1 MSSLKKSGV
10 AKLGLGR
17 AGVKPVC
24 VTQAGLQNA
33 ALVILL
39 LATCLSSSAFAQT
52 KFTETKKE
60 YRFTVGPHA
69 NISVDTQSGAITVKP
84 GNRDEVVV
92 TATIKSDN
100 VEVDQQQ
107 NGNRVQI
114 ASHMLKGAEQQIGQ
128 VNYELLIPLDAS
140 LTLHSTNGL
149 LSAEHLQGDLTIEGG
164 DTTVNVRN
172 VENGHVHIQTMRGVI
187 TVSDVRNGHIEI
199 GSIGGDIHLIS
210 VTGPLVQVS
219 SDRGKIFYDGDFGS
233 GGDYRFTT
241 HSGSIEAL
249 VPMDVSAD
257 FKAHSVIGRVQHDFP
272 LQARHSRDPETGN
285 SFFGTTGKAA
295 SEVVLRSFSGRIR
308 LTQRKTKN

>member
-1 MSSLKKSGV
+1 MSSLKKSGL

-17 AGVKPVC
+17 AGVKSAC

-84 GNRDEVVV
+84 GNSDEVVV
-92 TATIKSDN
+92 TATIKSNN

-107 NGNRVQI
+107 NGNRVEI

-128 VNYELLIPLDAS
+128 VNYELLIPVDAS
-140 LTLHSTNGL
+140 LTLHTTNGL
-149 LSAEHLQGDLTIEGG
+149 LSVEHLQGDLNIEGG

-172 VENGHVHIQTMRGVI
+172 MQNGHVHVQTMRGVI
-187 TVSDVRNGHIEI
+187 TVSDVHNGHVEI

-233 GGDYRFTT
+233 DGDYRFST

-249 VPMDVSAD
+249 VPKNVSAD
-257 FKAHSVIGRVQHDFP
+257 FKAHSVLGRVQHDFP
-272 LQARHSRDPETGN
+272 LEPKHSRYPDSGS
-285 SFFGTTGKAA
+285 SFVGTTGKAA

-308 LTQRKTKN
+308 LKQR

>member
-1 MSSLKKSGV
+1 MASLNKSGL
-10 AKLGLGR
+10 ATLGLGK
-17 AGVKPVC
+17 AGVRPAC